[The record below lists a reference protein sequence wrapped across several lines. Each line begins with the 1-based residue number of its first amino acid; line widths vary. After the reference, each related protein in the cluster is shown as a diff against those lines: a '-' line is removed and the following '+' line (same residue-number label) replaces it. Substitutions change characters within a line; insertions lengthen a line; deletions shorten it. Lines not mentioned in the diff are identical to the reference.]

1 MATEA
6 TSLGSRR
13 AVLPLCWAAVLLD
26 GFDLVVLGTV
36 IPVLL
41 KNKIFGLTP
50 PTATAIATTGL
61 IGMTIGAMTIGTVTD
76 YLGRRRVMIFAVTVF
91 SVFTVAVAFS
101 TSAFT
106 FGLFRF
112 LAGLGLGGCLPTAI
126 TLVTEFARKGK
137 ASSAATSV
145 MTGYHVGAVL
155 TALLGLLV
163 LGKGHSWTWMFII
176 GGIPGLVVAPLM
188 WRFLPES
195 EVFLEQKA
203 HARTAAGRAA
213 PAQNPVLGLFR
224 DGLARP
230 TIGFWVSS
238 FLGLILVYGLN
249 TWLPEL
255 MVKAG
260 YDLKVGLGLLLILNI
275 GAILGLIIAG
285 QVANRIG
292 VRTATLAW
300 FVVAALLLV
309 VLSIKMPS
317 IPLYVAVLAT
327 GTFVFSAQVLIYAF
341 VGQVYPA
348 AGRATG
354 LGWTAGVGRIGAI
367 VGPIII
373 GALLTGNNGYPWGFY
388 VFAGVAALAVAMVL
402 VVGHPRDV
410 VDEEI
415 AEAETIIAH

>member
-1 MATEA
+1 
-6 TSLGSRR
+6 
-13 AVLPLCWAAVLLD
+13 VLLD

-41 KNKIFGLTP
+41 KHKVFALTP
-50 PTATAIATTGL
+50 STATAIATTGL

-76 YLGRRRVMIFAVTVF
+76 YLGRRRVMMFAVVVF
-91 SVFTVAVAFS
+91 SIFTVAVAFS

-106 FGLFRF
+106 FGLYRF

-137 ASSAATSV
+137 ASSAATTV

-155 TALLGLLV
+155 TAVLGLLV
-163 LGKGHSWTWMFII
+163 LGNGHSWQWMFVI
-176 GGIPGLVVAPLM
+176 GGIPGLVLAPLM

-203 HARTAAGRAA
+203 YARTAEGRAE
-213 PAQNPVLGLFR
+213 PAKNPVAGLFK

-230 TIGFWVSS
+230 TLAFWATS

-255 MVKAG
+255 MVTAG
-260 YDLKVGLGLLLILNI
+260 YDLKLGLGLLLILNI
-275 GAILGLIIAG
+275 GAIIGLIIAG

-292 VRTATLAW
+292 VRAAALAW
-300 FVVAALLLV
+300 FSISAVLLV
-309 VLSIKMPS
+309 VLSIRMPS
-317 IPLYVAVLAT
+317 LPLYAVVLAT

-348 AGRATG
+348 PRRATG

-367 VGPIII
+367 MGPIII
-373 GALLTGNNGYPWGFY
+373 GALLTGDRGYPWGFY
-388 VFAGVAALAVAMVL
+388 VFAGVAAIAAVTVL
-402 VVGHPRDV
+402 IVGHPRDV
-410 VDEEI
+410 VDDEI
-415 AEAETIIAH
+415 AERETFIAH